1 MLFTTDKRA
10 FCIILQDVLLQITR
24 HSAQVAL
31 TGNIKPLYPLFTA
44 YSHHV
49 SKHPQRVLI
58 FFLRQGDRL
67 ANDEEPHNVKP
78 QSAVRTPVNYYRL
91 FHLLLHIFSLFDGLI
106 ARLILLTLSVTPSK
120 IRQTISPTIKQNCT
134 GSNVW
139 QWTLVVSINWD
150 ECIIIVMQN
159 RYKYSSPCT
168 TYCTETRQ
176 KMDFCPIC
184 LWQNGLMPQ
193 KVNWRKI
200 FNAFSTI
207 WKPDLNGRLLPH
219 FHDAVFVGRD

>member
-1 MLFTTDKRA
+1 MTSIVKFK
-10 FCIILQDVLLQITR
+10 FQSVVSLLIN
-24 HSAQVAL
+24 S
-31 TGNIKPLYPLFTA
+31 F
-44 YSHHV
+44 
-49 SKHPQRVLI
+49 
-58 FFLRQGDRL
+58 
-67 ANDEEPHNVKP
+67 
-78 QSAVRTPVNYYRL
+78 RL
-91 FHLLLHIFSLFDGLI
+91 FPSPPVHLSFVWR
-106 ARLILLTLSVTPSK
+106 AYCPSYSFNVVRYAFK
-120 IRQTISPTIKQNCT
+120 IRQTTSPTIKQNCT

-139 QWTLVVSINWD
+139 QWTLVISINWD

-168 TYCTETRQ
+168 TYSTETRQ

-193 KVNWRKI
+193 KANWRKI

>member
-1 MLFTTDKRA
+1 MFCCKEHAILHKLRLQATSNRSTPCLQPTPTMFQNTLSEYWSSFCDKVIDWRTTRNLTTLNPNRPLEHLS
-10 FCIILQDVLLQITR
+10 III
-24 HSAQVAL
+24 
-31 TGNIKPLYPLFTA
+31 GC
-44 YSHHV
+44 
-49 SKHPQRVLI
+49 
-58 FFLRQGDRL
+58 
-67 ANDEEPHNVKP
+67 
-78 QSAVRTPVNYYRL
+78 
-91 FHLLLHIFSLFDGLI
+91 FHLLLYTLRLFDGLI

-139 QWTLVVSINWD
+139 QWTLVISINWD

-176 KMDFCPIC
+176 KMDFYPIC